1 MRIAIVMDG
10 LGGGGAEAQAV
21 IAANELAHQGHRVSL
36 ISYGH
41 DETNLV
47 NLNQAEVEFI
57 PVRSKGPLRLG
68 RVFAIAGHLRRG
80 KFDAVH
86 CFHHPPCIWGGM
98 AAILAG
104 TRGLFFGYLGHGKVS
119 WLQRMLLR
127 WLSHRARAWIVNSDG
142 VGRHIE
148 NYINVLPAK
157 VRVVH
162 NGLPEEKLNPK
173 PAKTPAEVRAE
184 YGLSAEVPL
193 VALVG
198 NLRPVKNIEMLL
210 RVARRVADAGCEV
223 QFVIA
228 GDGTERDRL
237 MKMSEEMGLDDR
249 VKFIGFCKDVVSL
262 LGAAA
267 ISVVTSITE
276 GFSYAVLEGSV
287 MGLPMVSTRNGG
299 AEITI
304 DDGETGYLVDVDDDE
319 AMAERILTLLRDE
332 ALREKIGQR
341 SAEHVRANFSA
352 KAMCDALLEAYGV
365 ESLCRGRHS
374 KHR

>member
-1 MRIAIVMDG
+1 
-10 LGGGGAEAQAV
+10 
-21 IAANELAHQGHRVSL
+21 
-36 ISYGH
+36 
-41 DETNLV
+41 
-47 NLNQAEVEFI
+47 
-57 PVRSKGPLRLG
+57 
-68 RVFAIAGHLRRG
+68 
-80 KFDAVH
+80 
-86 CFHHPPCIWGGM
+86 
-98 AAILAG
+98 
-104 TRGLFFGYLGHGKVS
+104 
-119 WLQRMLLR
+119 
-127 WLSHRARAWIVNSDG
+127 
-142 VGRHIE
+142 
-148 NYINVLPAK
+148 
-157 VRVVH
+157 
-162 NGLPEEKLNPK
+162 
-173 PAKTPAEVRAE
+173 
-184 YGLSAEVPL
+184 
-193 VALVG
+193 
-198 NLRPVKNIEMLL
+198 
-210 RVARRVADAGCEV
+210 
-223 QFVIA
+223 
-228 GDGTERDRL
+228 

-287 MGLPMVSTRNGG
+287 MGLPTVSTRNGG

-341 SAEHVRANFSA
+341 SGEHVRANFSA